1 MGKGKRFVDD
11 NLNKLW
17 DRHLMTILAT
27 KIYMAA
33 IPASTYQVSAVGAT
47 ALTDTN
53 DGLRGVTKAKISFD
67 GFIGTTVL
75 NKVQHMKNYINKN
88 IDTLPCFD
96 YLTGCG
102 NSGIRNE
109 KKGSTKIYFL

>member
-1 MGKGKRFVDD
+1 
-11 NLNKLW
+11 
-17 DRHLMTILAT
+17 
-27 KIYMAA
+27 MAA
-33 IPASTYQVSAVGAT
+33 IPAATYQVSAVGAT

-53 DGLRGVTKAKISFD
+53 DGLRGVTKSEISLLMDSWGQRLF
-67 GFIGTTVL
+67 

-96 YLTGCG
+96 NIGGCG
-102 NSGIRNE
+102 DNGIRNE